1 MTIPVLIILGV
12 LWAAVLVP
20 PLLRA
25 HSDSKSTSIG
35 ELSNKLGVL
44 NQNRSSMKLKT
55 NTYSSLVPN
64 QVQVKALNKNAQT
77 AKRRKDILMAL
88 GIAAVVTLIL
98 AYFVGGFA
106 LWAINII
113 IDIALGSYIYLL
125 IKLEEMRKARAS
137 SANRLHNNK
146 SNPL

>member
-1 MTIPVLIILGV
+1 M
-12 LWAAVLVP
+12 
-20 PLLRA
+20 
-25 HSDSKSTSIG
+25 
-35 ELSNKLGVL
+35 L

-64 QVQVKALNKNAQT
+64 QAQVKALNKNAQT

-88 GIAAVVTLIL
+88 GIAAVVTLVL

-113 IDIALGSYIYLL
+113 VDIALGSYIYLL

-137 SANRLHNNK
+137 GLNRLHNNK